1 MTNNLQTNGII
12 IYTQSLANDEHDD
25 LWMNGQYYR
34 GPFEF
39 SFTKISQKIH
49 QKYAL
54 KVDKNSDVRFWASN
68 WGLTDK
74 DLSFYFN
81 VPCEQTDVL
90 GRKTR
95 IEIYVPWLERKK
107 LLENIEKFEQAS
119 GRTIS
124 QSAKNFLKNYN
135 FSSKKLTNWLLVFGG
150 VAVVARKLCKKKSIK
165 NKESKNQGNK

>member
-12 IYTQSLANDEHDD
+12 IYTQSLANDEHDA

-39 SFTKISQKIH
+39 SFTKISQTIH

-54 KVDKNSDVRFWASN
+54 KVDKNSDVRFWAP
-68 WGLTDK
+68 LYRPTDK
-74 DLSFYFN
+74 GLFFYFN
-81 VPCEQTDVL
+81 VPCEQTDAL

-95 IEIYVPWLERKK
+95 IEIYVPWLEREK

-124 QSAKNFLKNYN
+124 QSAKNFVKNYN
-135 FSSKKLTNWLLVFGG
+135 FTSKKLEKSLLGLAA
-150 VAVVARKLCKKKSIK
+150 VAAGILCLCKK

>member
-12 IYTQSLANDEHDD
+12 IYTQSLANDEHDA

-54 KVDKNSDVRFWASN
+54 KVDKNSDVRFWAPLCR
-68 WGLTDK
+68 LTNK
-74 DLSFYFN
+74 SLFFYFN
-81 VPCEQTDVL
+81 VPCEQTDAL

-124 QSAKNFLKNYN
+124 QSAKNFVKNYN
-135 FSSKKLTNWLLVFGG
+135 FLSKKLIMSLAGIGIAAGTLF
-150 VAVVARKLCKKKSIK
+150 LCKKKSIK